1 MTFEGL
7 PSLVVAT
14 ERGLRDDAG
23 TMKPSVHAPR
33 LPTTLLCVLTFVLS
47 ACSPSG
53 PASPRRDGGF
63 VDASQD
69 TSRADV
75 IITDAGPPAPPPC
88 TPGEFVCDGRTYSE
102 CGADGRTR
110 LNPEACAQFCNPGV
124 GCGVCEIGARTCDG
138 TVSRI
143 CNEIGSDTY
152 FGRDCAEL
160 GSSCGGDGYCDD
172 ECGAAEGANSYLGC
186 EYWVPVLPNA
196 AANLDGVTLEGP
208 ATWRARFDVR
218 VVVANTGDSAAT
230 VTLTQNDA
238 PISTN
243 TIAPGAAQDIVIP
256 WNPAAATASSYTDSP
271 IRVVSDRPITMAM
284 FNPFEYSA
292 GGGFSF
298 SNDASLLFP
307 AHTYQR
313 SFIATA
319 YTPTAGLPGFVSIV
333 ATQDTTV
340 NVRPTSNVTPGGPVP
355 GGVSAGSVAMFAMT
369 RGQHVALQGGDMSG
383 TRIEASAPVAVFSGT
398 QCSNVPVGFT
408 ACDHIESQMPP
419 IETWSIQYVGAAMGE
434 VASQRR
440 NPIRIF
446 AAVNGTTVTI
456 NPPPPSGGI
465 VTLNDGEFHEVIVED
480 GFVIQATAPILV
492 AQYIPGQDFAGGS
505 RGDPAMMVLP
515 PTAQY
520 RTDYPFVAPTSYNA
534 GTNGQNFV
542 LLIRAP
548 GQNVNLDGGLLS
560 ASWTPV
566 GEFEWAI
573 VPIEG
578 GAHRLTA
585 ETPFGAISYGL
596 GTYTS
601 YAYPTGLDLEVEYI
615 PPPVL
620 L

>member
-1 MTFEGL
+1 MTPF
-7 PSLVVAT
+7 T
-14 ERGLRDDAG
+14 
-23 TMKPSVHAPR
+23 
-33 LPTTLLCVLTFVLS
+33 LPTRHRPATSLFACLTLALS

-53 PASPRRDGGF
+53 PPSRTRDSGL
-63 VDASQD
+63 DASVRD
-69 TSRADV
+69 VPGADV
-75 IITDAGPPAPPPC
+75 TFPDTGPPAPPPC
-88 TPGEFVCDGRTYSE
+88 TPGDLICDGNTFAE
-102 CGADGRTR
+102 CGADGSSR
-110 LNPEACAQFCNPGV
+110 LNPEVCTQVCNPGV
-124 GCGVCEIGARTCDG
+124 GCGICEIGGRTCDG

-143 CNEIGSDTY
+143 CNESGDTTY
-152 FGRDCAEL
+152 YGRDCAEL
-160 GSSCGGDGYCDD
+160 GSACNADGYCDD

-186 EYWVPVLPNA
+186 EYWVPVLPNG

-218 VVVANTGDSAAT
+218 IVVANTGESAAT

-238 PISTN
+238 VLSTH
-243 TIAPGAAQDIVIP
+243 TIEPGAAQDIAIP
-256 WNPAAATASSYTDSP
+256 WNPAAATASSYTDTP
-271 IRVVSDRPITMAM
+271 VRVVSNRPITMAM

-313 SFIATA
+313 SFIATT

-333 ATQDTTV
+333 ATQDTMI
-340 NVRPTSNVTPGGPVP
+340 NVRPTAAVSAGGPVP
-355 GGVSAGSVAMFAMT
+355 GGITPGAVATFAMT
-369 RGQHVALQGGDMSG
+369 RGQHVALQGGDLSG
-383 TRIEASAPVAVFSGT
+383 TRVEATAPVAVFSGT
-398 QCSNVPVGFT
+398 QCSNIPAGFT

-434 VASQRR
+434 VGAQRR
-440 NPIRIF
+440 NPVRIF

-465 VTLNDGEFHEVIVED
+465 ITLNDGEFHEVILED
-480 GFVIQATAPILV
+480 GFVIAGDNPILV
-492 AQYIPGQDFAGGS
+492 AQYIPGQDFAGGA

-542 LLIRAP
+542 LLIRSP
-548 GQNVNLDGGLLS
+548 GQNVNLDGAMLS

-573 VPIEG
+573 VPING
-578 GAHRLTA
+578 GAHRLSA
-585 ETPFGAISYGL
+585 DEPFGAISYGL

-601 YAYPTGLDLEVEYI
+601 YAYPTGLDLEVEYV